1 MVRMEADSTA
11 YRRFGLL
18 GEKYLNEPNS
28 PMRNEDF
35 YIAVLEQMLQS
46 DRLQEWEKIRPAD
59 RLKQAH
65 KNRPGM
71 KAADFTY
78 VTVHGDNSRMSR
90 LKAQYT
96 MLFFY
101 DPDCS
106 NCRKF
111 EKLFAEI
118 PAFVE
123 MVENGTLRVLAIYPD
138 ENREEWAA
146 KAVYMPQGWIVGW
159 NKAGDIRTRQLYD
172 IRATPTIYLLDG
184 RKRVILKDTSM
195 EQLID
200 YLATQAGE

>member
-1 MVRMEADSTA
+1 
-11 YRRFGLL
+11 
-18 GEKYLNEPNS
+18 
-28 PMRNEDF
+28 
-35 YIAVLEQMLQS
+35 
-46 DRLQEWEKIRPAD
+46 
-59 RLKQAH
+59 
-65 KNRPGM
+65 
-71 KAADFTY
+71 
-78 VTVHGDNSRMSR
+78 
-90 LKAQYT
+90 

-146 KAVYMPQGWIVGW
+146 KAVYMPQGWIVGS
-159 NKAGDIRTRQLYD
+159 NKQVISEPGNFYD

-184 RKRVILKDTSM
+184 RKRVVLKDTSM

-200 YLATQAGE
+200 YVATQAGE